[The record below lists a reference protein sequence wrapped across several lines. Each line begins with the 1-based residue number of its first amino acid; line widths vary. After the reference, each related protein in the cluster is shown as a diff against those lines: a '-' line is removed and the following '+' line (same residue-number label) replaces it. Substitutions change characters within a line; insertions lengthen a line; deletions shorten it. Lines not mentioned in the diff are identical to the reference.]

1 MDRPGEEILIK
12 YFMGGCTEEEEKL
25 ITIYLAMDID
35 QEYITSCMRS
45 VAEKTADVQLPAWTA
60 RRQENAWARFGQLQA
75 QLPLLPVKTTQLWK
89 HIAVAAAVLCGVAIA
104 LLWTRPGVN
113 PKDSAA
119 HAVVK
124 VKTDY
129 APGSSK
135 ALLILSDG
143 SRIDLHN
150 KDNGSLAVDGQM
162 VIRKREGDQL
172 VYAGETFGQNGLP
185 AGRPD
190 DNGKVAPVAMNT
202 LIVPKG
208 GQYEVVLPDGTKVW
222 MNAASSLVFPIQFTG
237 NKRIVTLKGEA
248 YFEVAKNTKMPFTV
262 QLDQMQVEVLGTHF
276 NIMAYAD
283 EPAVRTTLI
292 EGSVK
297 LLAGGRQQ
305 LLKPGQEGLM
315 NGSRGFV
322 IKKANIEQAMAWK
335 NGQFIF
341 DNEDMGAISRR
352 LSRWYNV
359 SFMDLR
365 KDQTLTYTGAVS
377 KYKYVSEV
385 LKMLE
390 LTGTIHYKI
399 EDGHVLVTQAT
410 Q

>member
-1 MDRPGEEILIK
+1 MERPGEEILIK
-12 YFMGGCTEEEEKL
+12 FFMGGCSEEEEKL
-25 ITIYLAMDID
+25 ITLYLAMDID
-35 QEYITSCMRS
+35 QEYITSCMRT
-45 VAEKTADVQLPAWTA
+45 AAQQTADVQLPEWSAG
-60 RRQENAWARFGQLQA
+60 RQEQAWARFGQLQA
-75 QLPLLPVKTTQLWK
+75 QLPLLPVKTTPLWK
-89 HIAVAAAVLCGVAIA
+89 RIAVAAALVCGVAVA
-104 LLWTRPGVN
+104 LLWTRPGDN
-113 PKDSAA
+113 TKDSAA

-143 SRIDLHN
+143 SRIDLNN
-150 KDNGSLAVDGQM
+150 KENGSLAVDGRT
-162 VIRKREGDQL
+162 VIRKKDGDQL
-172 VYAGETFGQNGLP
+172 VYAGPTTGQKGWP
-185 AGRPD
+185 AGGAAN
-190 DNGKVAPVAMNT
+190 NGKVATVAMNT

-208 GQYEVVLPDGTKVW
+208 GQYEVVLPDGTRVW
-222 MNAASSLVFPIQFTG
+222 MNAASSLVFPVQFTG
-237 NKRIVTLKGEA
+237 NKRTVTLKGEA
-248 YFEVAKNTKMPFTV
+248 YFEVAKNAKMPFTV

-283 EPAVRTTLI
+283 EPAVRTTLL

-297 LLAGGRQQ
+297 LSAGGRQQ
-305 LLKPGQEGLM
+305 LLKPGQEGVM
-315 NGSRGFV
+315 NSTRGFI
-322 IKKANIEQAMAWK
+322 IKKANVEQAMAWK

-341 DNEDMGAISRR
+341 DNEDMGTISRR
-352 LSRWYNV
+352 LSRWYDV
-359 SFMDLR
+359 SFTDLR

-399 EDGHVLVTQAT
+399 ADGQVTVTQAT
-410 Q
+410 H